1 MAMLSKFTLFL
12 DVRMWHA
19 FRKACIDRQTSAS
32 KELRR
37 LIYEQ
42 LVAWDQVPTQE
53 TDHA

>member
-1 MAMLSKFTLFL
+1 MTMLKKFTLFL
-12 DVRMWHA
+12 DLRMWQA

-42 LVAWDQVPTQE
+42 LVAWGEVPQQE
-53 TDHA
+53 TDHV